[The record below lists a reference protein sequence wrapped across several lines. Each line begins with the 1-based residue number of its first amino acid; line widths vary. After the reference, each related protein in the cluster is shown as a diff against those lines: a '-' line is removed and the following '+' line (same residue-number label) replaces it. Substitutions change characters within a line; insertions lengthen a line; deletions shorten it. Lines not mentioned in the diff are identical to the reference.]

1 MYSTKLLCSTGF
13 PEVPENTTQ
22 FLTNGDG
29 SIWTGLQVVIPDMKF
44 TCSGTITAWTGW
56 FTLIQHFA
64 IVQFVRMQ
72 VWRPSC
78 TEEQELTLIGFNL
91 ISVQHHE
98 NITFYEEHQEISEQH
113 RVTFQPGDVIGFQVS
128 ISTGNVQPATP
139 LISRD
144 SSMTMYYKT
153 FTQQQ
158 PSTLSLCDPK
168 VGMFKGIQPQ
178 VSPIFGKRS
187 QSVEQL
193 YSMLH
198 SFTDVSDNA
207 QSQQPPCVGFLC
219 FSRSTQPVDV
229 TPTSESAT
237 PTPSP
242 TALSGL
248 PVAGLAAG
256 ISVAVVVLL
265 AVVLG
270 VALVSILVC
279 ATRFRHAKTSKSLN
293 VHVLFLKEM
302 ITSTHN
308 SLPLE

>member
-1 MYSTKLLCSTGF
+1 MLCIAPNCSTGF

-22 FLTNGDG
+22 LLTNGDG
-29 SIWTGLQVVIPDMKF
+29 SIWTGLQVVIPEMKF

-56 FTLIQHFA
+56 FTLNQNFA
-64 IVQFVRMQ
+64 IVQSVRLQ

-113 RVTFQPGDVIGFQVS
+113 RVTFQPGDVIGFQVL
-128 ISTGNVQPATP
+128 ISTGNAQPATP
-139 LISRD
+139 LISRN
-144 SSMTMYYKT
+144 SSMTMYYNT
-153 FTQQQ
+153 FTLQQ

-168 VGMFKGIQPQ
+168 VGMLKGIQPQ

-187 QSVEQL
+187 QNVEQI

-198 SFTDVSDNA
+198 SFTEVSD
-207 QSQQPPCVGFLC
+207 QTQQPPCAGFLLSSC
-219 FSRSTQPVDV
+219 LPKSTQPVDV
-229 TPTSESAT
+229 TPTTESAT

-242 TALSGL
+242 TALSGF

-270 VALVSILVC
+270 VAIVSILVC
-279 ATRFRHAKTSKSLN
+279 VTRLRHAKTSKSLDI
-293 VHVLFLKEM
+293 VC
-302 ITSTHN
+302 THD
-308 SLPLE
+308 LR